1 MSDRK
6 LFWFVFLFWSG
17 ALFALL
23 YFGKLITP
31 FDQVSPG
38 INYFEQIF
46 YALVLA
52 PYPAFLIFWTS
63 RKCDKALA
71 FQRILLC
78 GAPRALVIFILQIA
92 TFIAFE
98 ISTEISI
105 PEMSIL
111 YNADLAKQVSA
122 FSRIPILSH
131 FVAIYLFLGTYV
143 ARRVT
148 PGDKRLT
155 IVLIGIAFYLP
166 YLAGFVI
173 SHTLW
178 QSTLMTFLI
187 PPHKV
192 NMFLLFVHWLP
203 TVYFLMLTYI
213 YSMIPKK

>member
-6 LFWFVFLFWSG
+6 VFWIIFLLWGG
-17 ALFALL
+17 ALFTLL

-31 FDQVSPG
+31 FDQVSIG
-38 INYFEQIF
+38 INYNEQIF

-52 PYPAFLIFWTS
+52 PYPAFLVFWTL
-63 RKCDKALA
+63 RKYDKALA

-78 GAPRALVIFILQIA
+78 GAPRALVIFILQLA
-92 TFIAFE
+92 TLVAFE
-98 ISTEISI
+98 ISSKISI
-105 PEMSIL
+105 PDVSNL
-111 YNADLAKQVSA
+111 YNADLASQVSA

-131 FVAIYLFLGTYV
+131 FVAIYLFLGTYI
-143 ARRVT
+143 ARSVT
-148 PGDKRLT
+148 PGGKRLSV
-155 IVLIGIAFYLP
+155 ILIGLAFYLP

-173 SHTLW
+173 CHTLW
-178 QSTLMTFLI
+178 QSTLMTFLV

-192 NMFLLFVHWLP
+192 NLFLLFVHWFP